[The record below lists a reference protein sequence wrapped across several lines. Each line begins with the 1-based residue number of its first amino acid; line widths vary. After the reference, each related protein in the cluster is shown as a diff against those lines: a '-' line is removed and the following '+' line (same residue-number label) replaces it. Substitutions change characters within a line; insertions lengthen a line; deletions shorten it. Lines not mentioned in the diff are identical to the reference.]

1 MATNPDDNDFTLVM
15 IGDAGVGK
23 TALLLR
29 FADDQFLGDY
39 MPTVGVDFRYR
50 KFDVDGKRVKLQI
63 WDTAGQERFRT
74 MTASYYRGAHGVV
87 LVYDITNK
95 ESFEHVQ
102 GWMKSVD
109 KYGREGVIRM
119 VIGNKCDIESEREVQ
134 KEDLEAYAENNGVM
148 WIETSAKS
156 SANVNLAFK
165 RLATRLLESQKFRQ
179 NRRETKSNNISLQSP
194 TEGDKKRCC

>member
-1 MATNPDDNDFTLVM
+1 MDKNAGENDFTLVM

-87 LVYDITNK
+87 LVYDITNR

-119 VIGNKCDIESEREVQ
+119 VIGNKCDRESERQVHHC
-134 KEDLEAYAENNGVM
+134 V
-148 WIETSAKS
+148 TFF
-156 SANVNLAFK
+156 V
-165 RLATRLLESQKFRQ
+165 
-179 NRRETKSNNISLQSP
+179 SLQSIFILSQRGSYFVHGSWSAWLP
-194 TEGDKKRCC
+194 AGSKGKPGSVCRE